1 MLIQEV
7 LEELVPLVLLDELE
21 ELFVAEGLRG
31 LLVTTGDPEI
41 LPVAQRRDE
50 VVLGPLSLL
59 PLLLLGTLLG
69 LRHEL
74 REALLPLARSVEG
87 VEAPVLLDKLQ
98 RLLPLH
104 GGLHALLLQELHEGR
119 PPLLWRRPLGLLLL
133 LLLLAR
139 LLNEHVI
146 QVDLQLTAADHL
158 AADDDAHKLGVGGVE
173 RIIVGGLG
181 DLSELCQGGLDL
193 LDRRLGVHGLVL
205 LLGRH
210 GLGDLLVL
218 GLLLGRELGHLRGAA
233 GLASHR
239 SCGD

>member
-133 LLLLAR
+133 LLLL
-139 LLNEHVI
+139 LLLALVLRETPEA
-146 QVDLQLTAADHL
+146 LQLSRHL
-158 AADDDAHKLGVGGVE
+158 PHAL
-173 RIIVGGLG
+173 LG
-181 DLSELCQGGLDL
+181 DGVVEVVAPIRCLVL
-193 LDRRLGVHGLVL
+193 LPACGVQL
-205 LLGRH
+205 LLGR
-210 GLGDLLVL
+210 LEDL
-218 GLLLGRELGHLRGAA
+218 GLIPTGLLGYPVVIVAA
-233 GLASHR
+233 PI
-239 SCGD
+239 